1 MLLLLCATGASSQT
15 VLAQA
20 GELSDGSRFQ
30 TWFFGDAGNWIRTTD
45 GKRVLRVAT
54 SLAVLV
60 PLSYFDQQESEAAR
74 DWGNGG
80 FGEFLRITNRAGGP
94 YALSVPAAIFSIS
107 LLGNNEKFQD
117 AAFTSLQAPIYAGL
131 VTLLVKTTFGRSR
144 PEDGRGARDFNPF
157 TDINS
162 AFPSG
167 HATAAFAILAP
178 WTFYY
183 PNVFTY
189 SLLTIG
195 TGTAIARMERQ
206 KHWLT
211 DVVAGS
217 AMGLSMAYWLS
228 RKHQGKPTR
237 ITLSPSLGSGGVGM
251 RMSLNL

>member
-1 MLLLLCATGASSQT
+1 MLLLSCVSSASLHT
-15 VLAQA
+15 ALAQA
-20 GELSDGSRFQ
+20 GDSSDESRFQ
-30 TWFFGDAGNWIRTTD
+30 TWFFGDAGDWIRTTD
-45 GKRVLRVAT
+45 RKRILRVAT

-60 PLSYFDQQESEAAR
+60 PLSYFDQQESEAAL

-80 FGEFLRITNRAGGP
+80 FGEFLRITNQAGAP
-94 YALSVPAAIFSIS
+94 YALAVPAVVFSIS
-107 LLGNNEKFQD
+107 LLGNNNKFQD

-144 PEDGRGARDFNPF
+144 PEDSRGARDFNPF
-157 TDINS
+157 TNINS

-189 SLLTIG
+189 GLLAIG

-211 DVVAGS
+211 DVLAGS

-228 RKHQGKPTR
+228 QKHQGRPAR
-237 ITLSPSLGSGGVGM
+237 VMLAPSLGRGGIGM
-251 RMSLNL
+251 SMSLIL